1 MSTQAV
7 TPNVQDNTP
16 AVDDSGELVLR
27 GTATPVNESFDHMT
41 VGETLLGCI
50 DWDEAESRLGGE
62 VVSPDTPG
70 AYRTTRAHSFT
81 IGDGKFNYQ
90 FSISV
95 NRKPIVGGMGPND
108 FSLSRKA
115 VNANTIALNTLKTI
129 AQKRPLSAP
138 EQRQF
143 DALNA
148 LLA

>member
-1 MSTQAV
+1 MATQPV
-7 TPNVQDNTP
+7 GPNVEQPILDEP
-16 AVDDSGELVLR
+16 GELVLR

-62 VVSPDTPG
+62 VVPSDTPG

-81 IGDGKFNYQ
+81 LGDGKFNYQ

-115 VNANTIALNTLKTI
+115 VNANKIALNTLKAI
-129 AQKRPLSAP
+129 GEKRPLSEP
-138 EQRQF
+138 EKRQLA
-143 DALNA
+143 ALES